1 MVAWLEDNFLLSR
14 MEDYD
19 GLTENLLAQGAC
31 VEGKADHADSIFFKK
46 LLDDSTLL

>member
-19 GLTENLLAQGAC
+19 GLTEDLLAQGAC
-31 VEGKADHADSIFFKK
+31 TEG
-46 LLDDSTLL
+46 

>member
-19 GLTENLLAQGAC
+19 GLTEDRLAQGAC
-31 VEGKADHADSIFFKK
+31 VEGKADNADSIFFKK
-46 LLDDSTLL
+46 HLDDSTLL

>member
-31 VEGKADHADSIFFKK
+31 VEG
-46 LLDDSTLL
+46 